1 MASTRG
7 SSSIRPTRTS
17 STCSGHS
24 CPKLPTRLQAPAR
37 SSASASPAT
46 SSAACATAP
55 RHAPA
60 RRSRADYPGVVPDRR
75 TPRLA
80 SFLLIAAA
88 VCLGA
93 VLLRNL
99 GVVPPVLAGVWD
111 EAYSAC
117 EFLAAAA
124 CALRAVRTSGAERAA
139 WAVLTLGLVGYAAGD
154 LYWTVAL
161 EQLDSP
167 PYPSPAD
174 AGYLSIFPA
183 AFAALVLLLRAR
195 GGRPPAALWLRG
207 VGRGRPCGST
217 GWSAGSPWPPA
228 ERRSC

>member
-7 SSSIRPTRTS
+7 SSSIRPTRTAS
-17 STCSGHS
+17 PCSGHS

-60 RRSRADYPGVVPDRR
+60 RRSRADYPVEVSDRR

-99 GVVPPVLAGVWD
+99 GVVPPVLAGAWD

-117 EFLAAAA
+117 ELFVVAA

-139 WAVLTLGLVGYAAGD
+139 WVVLTWGLVGSAGAD
-154 LYWTVAL
+154 IYWAVFL
-161 EQLDSP
+161 ENLASP
-167 PYPSPAD
+167 PYPSLAD
-174 AGYLSIFPA
+174 AGYLSIYPA
-183 AFAALVLLLRAR
+183 
-195 GGRPPAALWLRG
+195 
-207 VGRGRPCGST
+207 
-217 GWSAGSPWPPA
+217 
-228 ERRSC
+228 